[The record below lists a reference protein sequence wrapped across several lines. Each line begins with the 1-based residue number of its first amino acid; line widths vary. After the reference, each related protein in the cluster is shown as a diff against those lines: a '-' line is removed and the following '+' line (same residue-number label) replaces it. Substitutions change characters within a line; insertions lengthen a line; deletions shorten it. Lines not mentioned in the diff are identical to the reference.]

1 MKGKGM
7 MAKWLGRVFGEA
19 DGAHGLRRADRT
31 GGGRDGGGTA
41 ERGGGLGGAH
51 RTGGQGWTTEG
62 GGARM
67 ALEPPVTEDDIRS
80 FFAKLDA
87 EERNVPAAL
96 AAEWRQLAAEA
107 MERAKDAQEF
117 AYQQGRLAAYVEVEK
132 LFAEVARTF
141 RGRQMAEEAE

>member
-1 MKGKGM
+1 MKGRGM
-7 MAKWLGRVFGEA
+7 MAKWLGRIFGEA
-19 DGAHGLRRADRT
+19 DRA
-31 GGGRDGGGTA
+31 GGERD
-41 ERGGGLGGAH
+41 GGGLGGAH

-67 ALEPPVTEDDIRS
+67 ALEPQVTEDDIRS

-107 MERAKDAQEF
+107 MERARDAQEF

-141 RGRQMAEEAE
+141 RGRQMAEEVE